1 MLLKKELEHA
11 TGFDTANSA
20 TKKDFVALKA
30 EVDKLDIKKLFNV
43 PTSLNNFKTK
53 VDDLEIGEIKTVP
66 VDLKKLSDAVDN
78 QVAKNT
84 KFNTL
89 KTKVNKLDKKVPDGT
104 TLIYINQ
111 CNADKKKVEKK
122 IEILIKIP
130 DVSGLVTTTVIDTK
144 IKEVDN
150 KISDP
155 SRLVKK
161 TDYDAKILEI
171 EGKCFNTSDYNK
183 FMSDILDTKIK
194 QKRISQQIWYF

>member
-1 MLLKKELEHA
+1 MR
-11 TGFDTANSA
+11 
-20 TKKDFVALKA
+20 A

-53 VDDLEIGEIKTVP
+53 VDDLEIGEIKTAP

-104 TLIYINQ
+104 SLIYINQ
-111 CNADKKKVEKK
+111 SNTDKQKVEKK
-122 IEILIKIP
+122 IEMLIKIP
-130 DVSGLVTTTVIDTK
+130 DVSGLVITTVIDTK

-150 KISDP
+150 KISEP

-194 QKRISQQIWYF
+194 QKRISQQI